1 MADVVAEAPDLI
13 REEDAAE
20 RLSELLVRARVE
32 VAKAVVGYDD
42 AVDLMLIA
50 ALARGHVLL
59 EGPPGTAKTL
69 LAQAMA
75 RVLGANFQRVQFTP
89 DTTPNE
95 LIGTMEMRGGE
106 LVLERG
112 AIFTNV
118 LLADEINRTPPRVQ
132 AGLLEAM
139 QERHVTLRGR
149 TYFIDP
155 PFFVMA
161 TQNPYEHEGVFPITE
176 SQLDRFLVKLELE
189 YGDEDA
195 ELRTLDLPHR
205 GVIPDM
211 LGDISPLLGERA
223 FLVAQEVVDE
233 VRVDEDIARLCVR
246 IVRETRTTEG
256 IELGASPRAS
266 RHLMT
271 AAKARAAAQGRK
283 TVEVEDVT
291 LARALR
297 AQPPRER
304 GGGDPARDR
313 RACGAKCPR
322 TLEGGEPS
330 PPSSDSDPPD
340 GGDIEPQPE
349 DTSQESFLSLRIG
362 GAVVTWIILIVVF
375 VILLLAYMRVRG
387 RRTTR

>member
-1 MADVVAEAPDLI
+1 
-13 REEDAAE
+13 
-20 RLSELLVRARVE
+20 
-32 VAKAVVGYDD
+32 
-42 AVDLMLIA
+42 
-50 ALARGHVLL
+50 
-59 EGPPGTAKTL
+59 
-69 LAQAMA
+69 MA

-89 DTTPNE
+89 DTTPSE

-176 SQLDRFLVKLELE
+176 SQLDRFLVKVDLE

-233 VRVDEDIARLCVR
+233 VHVSEEVARLCVR
-246 IVRETRTTEG
+246 IVRETRSTEG
-256 IELGASPRAS
+256 IELGASPRAA
-266 RHLMT
+266 RHLLT
-271 AAKARAAAQGRK
+271 AAKARAAAQGRQ
-283 TVEVEDVT
+283 TRRGRGRD
-291 LARALR
+291 LARAVR

-304 GGGDPARDR
+304 RERDPAREIVASRSREPR
-313 RACGAKCPR
+313 RASGN
-322 TLEGGEPS
+322 S
-330 PPSSDSDPPD
+330 PPHRRFR
-340 GGDIEPQPE
+340 
-349 DTSQESFLSLRIG
+349 T
-362 GAVVTWIILIVVF
+362 
-375 VILLLAYMRVRG
+375 
-387 RRTTR
+387 RRTGGTSRRNPTILGRKLVCELRNWSNRCST

>member
-1 MADVVAEAPDLI
+1 MADTLAEPRDLI

-20 RLSELLVRARVE
+20 RLSELLTRARLE
-32 VAKAVVGYDD
+32 VSKAVIGHDQ

-50 ALARGHVLL
+50 ALARGHILL

-95 LIGTMEMRGGE
+95 LVGTMEMRGGE

-139 QERHVTLRGR
+139 QERHVTVRGR

-176 SQLDRFLVKLELE
+176 SQLDRFLVKVELE
-189 YGDEDA
+189 YGDEDS
-195 ELRTLDLPHR
+195 ELGTLDLPHR

-233 VRVDEDIARLCVR
+233 VDVSEAMARLCV
-246 IVRETRTTEG
+246 VRETRTTEG

-266 RHLMT
+266 RHLLT

-283 TVEVEDVT
+283 TVEADDLTWLAPYVLSHRVSAADTTPQEIVSSAV
-291 LARALR
+291 ARAL
-297 AQPPRER
+297 A
-304 GGGDPARDR
+304 G
-313 RACGAKCPR
+313 
-322 TLEGGEPS
+322 
-330 PPSSDSDPPD
+330 
-340 GGDIEPQPE
+340 
-349 DTSQESFLSLRIG
+349 
-362 GAVVTWIILIVVF
+362 
-375 VILLLAYMRVRG
+375 
-387 RRTTR
+387 

>member
-1 MADVVAEAPDLI
+1 MSLTADAGETFEEELGGRDLADVLAAA
-13 REEDAAE
+13 REELANAIVGHE
-20 RLSELLVRARVE
+20 H
-32 VAKAVVGYDD
+32 AVQ
-42 AVDLMLIA
+42 LMLVA

-75 RVLGANFQRVQFTP
+75 RVLGAMFQRVQFTP

-95 LIGTMEMRGGE
+95 RIGTMETRGGE

-112 AIFTNV
+112 AVFTNV

-161 TQNPYEHEGVFPITE
+161 TQNPYEHEGVYPITE
-176 SQLDRFLVKLELE
+176 SQLDRFLVKVDLE
-189 YGDEDA
+189 YGDENA
-195 ELRTLDLPHR
+195 ELSTLDLPHR

-233 VRVDEDIARLCVR
+233 VHVSEDASRLCVR
-246 IVRETRTTEG
+246 IVRQTRTTDG

-266 RHLMT
+266 RHLLT
-271 AAKARAAAQGRK
+271 AAKARAAAQGRNS
-283 TVEVEDVT
+283 VEIEDVT
-291 LARALR
+291 WLA
-297 AQPPRER
+297 P
-304 GGGDPARDR
+304 
-313 RACGAKCPR
+313 
-322 TLEGGEPS
+322 
-330 PPSSDSDPPD
+330 
-340 GGDIEPQPE
+340 
-349 DTSQESFLSLRIG
+349 FVLS
-362 GAVVTWIILIVVF
+362 
-375 VILLLAYMRVRG
+375 
-387 RRTTR
+387 

>member
-1 MADVVAEAPDLI
+1 MADVLTERDVI

-20 RLSELLVRARVE
+20 RLSELLSRARLE
-32 VAKAVVGYDD
+32 VSKAVVGHDE
-42 AVDLMLIA
+42 AVDLM
-50 ALARGHVLL
+50 
-59 EGPPGTAKTL
+59 PGTAKTL

-176 SQLDRFLVKLELE
+176 SQLDRFLVKVDLE
-189 YGDEDA
+189 YGDEDS
-195 ELRTLDLPHR
+195 ELHTLDLPHR

-233 VRVDEDIARLCVR
+233 VQVSEEDARLCVR
-246 IVRETRTTEG
+246 IVRETRSTKG
-256 IELGASPRAS
+256 IELGASPRAA

-283 TVEVEDVT
+283 TVEREDVT
-291 LARALR
+291 WLAPYVLSHRVSAEETT
-297 AQPPRER
+297 PR
-304 GGGDPARDR
+304 
-313 RACGAKCPR
+313 K
-322 TLEGGEPS
+322 
-330 PPSSDSDPPD
+330 
-340 GGDIEPQPE
+340 IV
-349 DTSQESFLSLRIG
+349 ESAVR
-362 GAVVTWIILIVVF
+362 GAV
-375 VILLLAYMRVRG
+375 G
-387 RRTTR
+387 R

>member
-1 MADVVAEAPDLI
+1 MADVIAEHGAL

-20 RLSELLVRARVE
+20 RLSELLGRARLE
-32 VAKAVVGYDD
+32 VSKAVIGHDQ
-42 AVDLMLIA
+42 AVDLILIA

-89 DTTPNE
+89 DTTPSE
-95 LIGTMEMRGGE
+95 LIGTLEMRGNE
-106 LVLERG
+106 LYLERG
-112 AIFTNV
+112 VIFTNV

-139 QERHVTLRGR
+139 QERHVTVRGR

-155 PFFVMA
+155 PFFVIA

-176 SQLDRFLVKLELE
+176 SQLDRFLIKIELG

-195 ELRTLDLPHR
+195 EVETLDLPHR

-223 FLVAQEVVDE
+223 FIVAQEVSVPADL
-233 VRVDEDIARLCVR
+233 VRLCVR
-246 IVRETRTTEG
+246 IVRETRPAEAL
-256 IELGASPRAS
+256 ELGASPRAA

-271 AAKARAAAQGRK
+271 AAKARAAAQGRR
-283 TVEVEDVT
+283 TVELEDVT
-291 LARALR
+291 WLASHVLSHRVQTEDVPPGEVIAQSVER
-297 AQPPRER
+297 AQ
-304 GGGDPARDR
+304 
-313 RACGAKCPR
+313 
-322 TLEGGEPS
+322 
-330 PPSSDSDPPD
+330 SSS
-340 GGDIEPQPE
+340 
-349 DTSQESFLSLRIG
+349 
-362 GAVVTWIILIVVF
+362 
-375 VILLLAYMRVRG
+375 
-387 RRTTR
+387 

>member
-1 MADVVAEAPDLI
+1 MTEVLENTTSSI
-13 REEDAAE
+13 REDDAAQ
-20 RLSELLVRARVE
+20 RLGELMSRARVE
-32 VAKAVVGYDD
+32 VAKAVVGQDN
-42 AVDLMLIA
+42 AVDLILIS

-59 EGPPGTAKTL
+59 EGAPGTAKTL

-95 LIGTMEMRGGE
+95 LIGTMEMHGGE
-106 LVLERG
+106 LVLDRG
-112 AIFTNV
+112 AIFSNV

-139 QERHVTLRGR
+139 QERHVTVRGR

-176 SQLDRFLVKLELE
+176 SQLDRFLIKVDLG

-205 GVIPDM
+205 GVVPDM

-223 FLVAQEVVDE
+223 FLVIQDAVDE
-233 VRVDEDIARLCVR
+233 VTVSEDVARLCVR
-246 IVRETRTTEG
+246 IVRETREADK
-256 IELGASPRAS
+256 IELGASPRAA

-271 AAKARAAAQGRK
+271 ASKASAAAQGRQN
-283 TVEVEDVT
+283 VEVEDVT
-291 LARALR
+291 WLAPYVLSHRVSAEGKTSREIVETAVER
-297 AQPPRER
+297 AQKR
-304 GGGDPARDR
+304 
-313 RACGAKCPR
+313 
-322 TLEGGEPS
+322 
-330 PPSSDSDPPD
+330 
-340 GGDIEPQPE
+340 
-349 DTSQESFLSLRIG
+349 
-362 GAVVTWIILIVVF
+362 
-375 VILLLAYMRVRG
+375 
-387 RRTTR
+387 

>member
-1 MADVVAEAPDLI
+1 MADVIAETPDLI
-13 REEDAAE
+13 REEDAGE
-20 RLSELLVRARVE
+20 RLSELLTRARLE
-32 VAKAVVGYDD
+32 VGKAVVGHDE
-42 AVDLMLIA
+42 AVDLMLVS

-75 RVLGANFQRVQFTP
+75 RVLGATFQRVQFTP

-95 LIGTMEMRGGE
+95 LIGTMETRGGE

-176 SQLDRFLVKLELE
+176 SQLDRFLVKLE

-233 VRVDEDIARLCVR
+233 VLVSEDMSRLCVR
-246 IVRETRTTEG
+246 IVRETRRTEG
-256 IELGASPRAS
+256 IELGASP
-266 RHLMT
+266 
-271 AAKARAAAQGRK
+271 
-283 TVEVEDVT
+283 
-291 LARALR
+291 
-297 AQPPRER
+297 
-304 GGGDPARDR
+304 
-313 RACGAKCPR
+313 
-322 TLEGGEPS
+322 
-330 PPSSDSDPPD
+330 
-340 GGDIEPQPE
+340 
-349 DTSQESFLSLRIG
+349 
-362 GAVVTWIILIVVF
+362 
-375 VILLLAYMRVRG
+375 
-387 RRTTR
+387 

>member
-1 MADVVAEAPDLI
+1 V
-13 REEDAAE
+13 
-20 RLSELLVRARVE
+20 S
-32 VAKAVVGYDD
+32 KAVIGHDD
-42 AVDLMLIA
+42 AVDLILIA

-69 LAQAMA
+69 LAQAVA
-75 RVLGANFQRVQFTP
+75 RVLGADFKRVQFTP
-89 DTTPNE
+89 DTSPSE
-95 LIGTMEMRGGE
+95 LIGTLEMRGNE
-106 LVLERG
+106 LYLERG
-112 AIFTNV
+112 VIFTNV

-195 ELRTLDLPHR
+195 EVRTLDLPHR

-211 LGDISPLLGERA
+211 LGDVSPLLGERA
-223 FLVAQEVVDE
+223 FVLAQEAVDE
-233 VRVDEDIARLCVR
+233 VRVPEDLLRLCVR
-246 IVRETRTTEG
+246 IVRETRQAEDVA
-256 IELGASPRAS
+256 LGASPRAS

-283 TVEVEDVT
+283 AVETEDIT
-291 LARALR
+291 SLA
-297 AQPPRER
+297 
-304 GGGDPARDR
+304 DPVLGHRVNA
-313 RACGAKCPR
+313 
-322 TLEGGEPS
+322 
-330 PPSSDSDPPD
+330 
-340 GGDIEPQPE
+340 E
-349 DTSQESFLSLRIG
+349 DTSPREIVAQ
-362 GAVVTWIILIVVF
+362 AVQKA
-375 VILLLAYMRVRG
+375 LAR
-387 RRTTR
+387 

>member
-1 MADVVAEAPDLI
+1 MADVIAENPDLI
-13 REEDAAE
+13 REEDAAV
-20 RLSELLVRARVE
+20 RLSELLARAQVE
-32 VAKAVVGYDD
+32 VSKAVVGYSE
-42 AVDLMLIA
+42 AVDLMLIS
-50 ALARGHVLL
+50 ALARGHILL

-89 DTTPNE
+89 DTTPSE

-106 LVLERG
+106 LVIERG

-176 SQLDRFLVKLELE
+176 SQLDRFLVKVDLE
-189 YGDEDA
+189 YGDEDS
-195 ELRTLDLPHR
+195 ELSTLDLPHR

-223 FLVAQEVVDE
+223 FLVAQEVVDGVQVSE
-233 VRVDEDIARLCVR
+233 EAARLCVR
-246 IVRETRTTEG
+246 IVRQTRTTEG

-266 RHLMT
+266 RHLLT
-271 AAKARAAAQGRK
+271 AAKARAAAQGRSS
-283 TVEVEDVT
+283 VEIEDVT
-291 LARALR
+291 WLAPFVLSHRVSAEDT
-297 AQPPRER
+297 PPREIVQS
-304 GGGDPARDR
+304 AVQ
-313 RACGAKCPR
+313 RA
-322 TLEGGEPS
+322 LE
-330 PPSSDSDPPD
+330 
-340 GGDIEPQPE
+340 Q
-349 DTSQESFLSLRIG
+349 
-362 GAVVTWIILIVVF
+362 
-375 VILLLAYMRVRG
+375 
-387 RRTTR
+387 

>member
-32 VAKAVVGYDD
+32 VAKAVVGYDE
-42 AVDLMLIA
+42 AVDLMPIA
-50 ALARGHVLL
+50 TLARGHVLL

-106 LVLERG
+106 LVLEKG

-139 QERHVTLRGR
+139 QERHVTMRGR

-161 TQNPYEHEGVFPITE
+161 TQNPYEPEGVFPITE
-176 SQLDRFLVKLELE
+176 SQLDRFLVKVDLG
-189 YGDEDA
+189 YGDEDL
-195 ELRTLDLPHR
+195 ELSTLALPHR

-211 LGDISPLLGERA
+211 LGDISPLLGERTI
-223 FLVAQEVVDE
+223 LVVQDIVDDVQMPE
-233 VRVDEDIARLCVR
+233 KIARLCVR
-246 IVRETRTTEG
+246 IVRETRVNEG

-271 AAKARAAAQGRK
+271 AGKARAAAQGRNS
-283 TVEVEDVT
+283 VAADDVT
-291 LARALR
+291 WLA
-297 AQPPRER
+297 P
-304 GGGDPARDR
+304 
-313 RACGAKCPR
+313 
-322 TLEGGEPS
+322 
-330 PPSSDSDPPD
+330 
-340 GGDIEPQPE
+340 
-349 DTSQESFLSLRIG
+349 FVLSH
-362 GAVVTWIILIVVF
+362 
-375 VILLLAYMRVRG
+375 RV
-387 RRTTR
+387 

>member
-1 MADVVAEAPDLI
+1 VTDVIADTQELDLI

-20 RLSELLVRARVE
+20 RLSELLSRARVE
-32 VAKAVVGYDD
+32 VSKAVVGHDQ
-42 AVDLMLIA
+42 AVDLMLVA

-95 LIGTMEMRGGE
+95 LVGTFVMQGGE

-176 SQLDRFLVKLELE
+176 SQLDRFLIKVDLK
-189 YGDEDA
+189 YGDEDS

-233 VRVDEDIARLCVR
+233 VQAAEAVARACVR
-246 IVRETRTTEG
+246 IVRATRDVKG
-256 IELGASPRAS
+256 IELGGSPRAA
-266 RHLMT
+266 RHLLT
-271 AAKARAAAQGRK
+271 AAKARAAAQGRQS
-283 TVEVEDVT
+283 VDLEDVT
-291 LARALR
+291 WLAPYVLGHRVFA
-297 AQPPRER
+297 E
-304 GGGDPARDR
+304 DR
-313 RACGAKCPR
+313 
-322 TLEGGEPS
+322 T
-330 PPSSDSDPPD
+330 PD
-340 GGDIEPQPE
+340 EVVA
-349 DTSQESFLSLRIG
+349 T
-362 GAVVTWIILIVVF
+362 AVRKAV
-375 VILLLAYMRVRG
+375 G
-387 RRTTR
+387 

>member
-1 MADVVAEAPDLI
+1 MADVLDETRDVI

-20 RLSELLVRARVE
+20 RLSELLGRARVE
-32 VAKAVVGYDD
+32 VSKAVVGHDE
-42 AVDLMLIA
+42 AVDLMLVS

-75 RVLGANFQRVQFTP
+75 RVLGALFQRVQFTP

-95 LIGTMEMRGGE
+95 LIGTMEIKGGE
-106 LVLERG
+106 MVLDRG

-176 SQLDRFLVKLELE
+176 SQLDRFLVKVDLE
-189 YGDEDA
+189 YGDENA
-195 ELRTLDLPHR
+195 ELSTLALPHR

-223 FLVAQEVVDE
+223 FLVAQEITDE
-233 VRVDEDIARLCVR
+233 VQVPEEIARLCVR
-246 IVRETRTTEG
+246 IVRATRETEG

-283 TVEVEDVT
+283 IVEVDDVT
-291 LARALR
+291 WLAPYVLTHRVSAEQTTPSEIVRSAVQIAL
-297 AQPPRER
+297 
-304 GGGDPARDR
+304 G
-313 RACGAKCPR
+313 K
-322 TLEGGEPS
+322 
-330 PPSSDSDPPD
+330 
-340 GGDIEPQPE
+340 
-349 DTSQESFLSLRIG
+349 
-362 GAVVTWIILIVVF
+362 
-375 VILLLAYMRVRG
+375 
-387 RRTTR
+387 